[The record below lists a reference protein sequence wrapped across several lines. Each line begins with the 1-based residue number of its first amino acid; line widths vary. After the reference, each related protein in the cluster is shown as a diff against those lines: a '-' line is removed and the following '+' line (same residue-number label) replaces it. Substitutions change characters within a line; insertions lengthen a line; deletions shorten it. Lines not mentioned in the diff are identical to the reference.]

1 MELQHQIALE
11 RIILLI
17 LQQKQRGAFQIGFKK
32 SE

>member
-1 MELQHQIALE
+1 MELQHKKAME

-17 LQQKQRGAFQIGFKK
+17 LQQEQREAFQIGFKK